1 MAHIRLFLFPCYTYT
16 EYPYGVTYVESA
28 CVNTYIQSTGAGVS
42 TVTKCLSMLNQITS
56 YTLKLY
62 TYDTYTY
69 IVILYLNDKSMHFS
83 IITKIITKIDKIV
96 NSKNSRVD
104 KVVGILVNRKVDPGM
119 RTELVMAQASR
130 GRSQTLGKGLHTCSG
145 GGVFFLFF
153 FLFCLLFIFIGIL
166 KKKKSYLFE
175 QWLKDGVSLELSP
188 GIQTLQGLCGEIL
201 LRRSFSSKKK
211 KAE

>member
-1 MAHIRLFLFPCYTYT
+1 
-16 EYPYGVTYVESA
+16 
-28 CVNTYIQSTGAGVS
+28 
-42 TVTKCLSMLNQITS
+42 
-56 YTLKLY
+56 
-62 TYDTYTY
+62 
-69 IVILYLNDKSMHFS
+69 MHFS

-119 RTELVMAQASR
+119 RNELVMAQASR
-130 GRSQTLGKGLHTCSG
+130 GRSQTLGKGLQSTYVFG
-145 GGVFFLFF
+145 AFFLFF
-153 FLFCLLFIFIGIL
+153 FLFCLLCLFPLIYLLGFP
-166 KKKKSYLFE
+166 KKKFPYLFE